1 LDSVPVATT
10 LCWGRMTGSEMLR
23 NLIPS
28 AVAAFGVLA
37 VPAQADTDARALFE
51 ALGMPAI
58 IEIMREEGLSYGDTI
73 RSDLFPGQGGAGWDA
88 VVSDIYDYDGMQA
101 AMLQGLEADL
111 AGVDLDPLLSFFA
124 SERGQRI
131 VDYEVSARRAL
142 MDDEVEQAAEA
153 AAAELPQTDPGRF
166 ALLEEFVA
174 VNDLVESN
182 VMGAMNSNYAFY
194 LGLMEGSAFDQTLNE
209 EEILADV
216 WSQEDSL
223 RSDTTDWVYSYLA
236 LAYDPLSDEDI
247 EAYIAIS
254 RTAEG
259 RALNRALF
267 SAFDG
272 LFVDI
277 SRRLGVGASRFL
289 AGQDI

>member
-1 LDSVPVATT
+1 
-10 LCWGRMTGSEMLR
+10 MLR

-58 IEIMREEGLSYGDTI
+58 IDIMRKEGLSYGDTI
-73 RSDLFPGQGGAGWDA
+73 RSDLFPGQGGAGWAA